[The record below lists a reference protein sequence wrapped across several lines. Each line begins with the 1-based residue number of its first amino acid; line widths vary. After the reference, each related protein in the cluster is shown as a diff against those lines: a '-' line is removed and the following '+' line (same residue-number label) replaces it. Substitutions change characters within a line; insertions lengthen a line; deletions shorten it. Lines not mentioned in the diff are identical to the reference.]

1 MINKN
6 SPLPIYYQLAELI
19 KLNIDNG
26 DMQAGEA
33 IPSERQFAEQYDISR
48 MTVRQ
53 AINNLVNEGYLYR
66 HKGKGTF
73 VSNKKL
79 EHKFVGKL
87 TSFTEDM
94 KKEGYEPSSRWI
106 QFEIIPAFDEVAG
119 FLKIEE
125 NDPVYEIKRVR
136 LADQD
141 PVAIETVYMSA
152 QLIPNLTQ
160 EQMEQQSLYQYIE
173 KQYNYKIQDGIQTI
187 ESTIA
192 SEFESVYLKIS
203 KGAPMLLMQQQTFLE
218 DKTPLEFVIS
228 AYRADRYKFT
238 IEIKREF

>member
-19 KLNIDNG
+19 KGKIVNG
-26 DMQAGEA
+26 DMQAGDL
-33 IPSERQFAEQYDISR
+33 IPSERQFSEQFHISR

-73 VSNKKL
+73 VSSKKL
-79 EHKFVGKL
+79 EHKFIGEL

-94 KKEGYEPSSRWI
+94 KQEGYEPSSQWI
-106 QFEIIPAFDEVAG
+106 HFEKIPASKEIADY
-119 FLKIEE
+119 LKIEANE
-125 NDPVYEIKRVR
+125 LVYEMKRVR
-136 LADQD
+136 LADQV
-141 PVAIETVYMSA
+141 PIAIETVYMSA

-160 EQMEQQSLYQYIE
+160 QQMEQQSLYQYIE
-173 KQYNYKIQDGIQTI
+173 KQYGVNIVDGVQTI

-192 SEFESVYLKIS
+192 SVQEAIFLKVS
-203 KGAPMLLMQQQTFLE
+203 EGAPILRMQQQTFLE
-218 DKTPLEFVIS
+218 GKTPLEFVIS
-228 AYRADRYKFT
+228 SYRADRYKFT
-238 IEIKREF
+238 IEIRRTF